1 MKKLLLV
8 LLCAFALVFL
18 GCSKNESE
26 SYSLGEYA
34 PFKDGEEISL
44 KSVSGASVSLV
55 RTDKGFVLKGSD
67 KIVMLDIFGTF
78 CAPCKSEAPHLMDYQ
93 LNHDD
98 FMLIGLITFEQISDK
113 DVIEKFIKPF
123 NAYYFIANEG
133 EKNERLISQVLADIG
148 YDSALSLPFK
158 VVLKDGKYELLSD
171 NLGERGGKEAL
182 YYLGAVSSELV
193 AKDLEKIRKK

>member
-1 MKKLLLV
+1 MKKLLLI

-18 GCSKNESE
+18 GCDQNESE

-44 KSVSGASVSLV
+44 KSVSGASISLV
-55 RTDKGFVLKGSD
+55 RTAKGFVLKGSD

-78 CAPCKSEAPHLMDYQ
+78 CAPCKAEAPHLMDYQ

-158 VVLKDGKYELLSD
+158 VVLKGGKYELLSD

>member
-1 MKKLLLV
+1 MKKLLLI

-18 GCSKNESE
+18 GCDKNESE

-67 KIVMLDIFGTF
+67 KIIMLDIFGTF
-78 CAPCKSEAPHLMDYQ
+78 CEPCKAEAPHLMDYQ

-133 EKNERLISQVLADIG
+133 EKNERLISQVLADID

-158 VVLKDGKYELLSD
+158 VVLKGGKYELLSD

>member
-18 GCSKNESE
+18 GCDKNESE

-55 RTDKGFVLKGSD
+55 RTAKGFVLKGSD

-78 CAPCKSEAPHLMDYQ
+78 CEPCKAEAPHLMDYQ

-133 EKNERLISQVLADIG
+133 EKNERLISQVLADID

-158 VVLKDGKYELLSD
+158 VVLKGGKYELLSD

>member
-78 CAPCKSEAPHLMDYQ
+78 CEPCKAEAPHLMDYQ

-133 EKNERLISQVLADIG
+133 EKNERLISQVLADID
-148 YDSALSLPFK
+148 YESALSLPFK
-158 VVLKDGKYELLSD
+158 VVLKGGKYELLSD

>member
-78 CAPCKSEAPHLMDYQ
+78 CEPCKAEAPHLMDYQ

-133 EKNERLISQVLADIG
+133 EKNERLISQVLADID

-158 VVLKDGKYELLSD
+158 VVLKGGKYELLSD

>member
-55 RTDKGFVLKGSD
+55 RTGKGFVLKGSD

-78 CAPCKSEAPHLMDYQ
+78 CEPCKAEAPHLMDYQ

-133 EKNERLISQVLADIG
+133 EKNERLISQVLADID

-158 VVLKDGKYELLSD
+158 VVLKGGKYELLSD

>member
-26 SYSLGEYA
+26 SYNLGEYA

-78 CAPCKSEAPHLMDYQ
+78 CEPCKVEAPHLMDYQ

-133 EKNERLISQVLADIG
+133 EKNERLISQVLADID

-158 VVLKDGKYELLSD
+158 VVLKGGKYELLSD

>member
-18 GCSKNESE
+18 GCNKNESE

-44 KSVSGASVSLV
+44 KSVSGASVNLV
-55 RTDKGFVLKGSD
+55 RTAKGFVLKGSD

-78 CAPCKSEAPHLMDYQ
+78 CEPCKTEAPHLMDYQ

-133 EKNERLISQVLADIG
+133 EKNERLISQVLTDID

-158 VVLKDGKYELLSD
+158 VVLKGGKYELLSD

>member
-78 CAPCKSEAPHLMDYQ
+78 CEPCKAEAPHLMDYQ

-123 NAYYFIANEG
+123 NAYYFITNEG

-158 VVLKDGKYELLSD
+158 VVLKGGKYELLSD

>member
-18 GCSKNESE
+18 GCDKNESE

-78 CAPCKSEAPHLMDYQ
+78 CEPCKAEAPHLMDYQ

-133 EKNERLISQVLADIG
+133 EKNERLISQILADID

-158 VVLKDGKYELLSD
+158 VVLKGGKYELLSD

>member
-18 GCSKNESE
+18 GCDKNESE

-44 KSVSGASVSLV
+44 KSVSGASVNLV
-55 RTDKGFVLKGSD
+55 RTAKGFVLKGSD

-78 CAPCKSEAPHLMDYQ
+78 CAPCKAEAPHLMDYQ

-158 VVLKDGKYELLSD
+158 VVLKGGKYELLSD

>member
-78 CAPCKSEAPHLMDYQ
+78 CEPCKAEAPHLMDYQ

-133 EKNERLISQVLADIG
+133 EKNERLISQVLADID
-148 YDSALSLPFK
+148 YDSALSVAFK
-158 VVLKDGKYELLSD
+158 VVLKGGKYELLSD

>member
-78 CAPCKSEAPHLMDYQ
+78 CEPCKAEAPHLMDYQ

-123 NAYYFIANEG
+123 NAYYFITNEG
-133 EKNERLISQVLADIG
+133 EKNERLISQVLADID

-158 VVLKDGKYELLSD
+158 VVLKGGKYELLSD

>member
-18 GCSKNESE
+18 GCNKNESE

-44 KSVSGASVSLV
+44 KSVSGASVNLV
-55 RTDKGFVLKGSD
+55 RTAKGFVLKGSD

-78 CAPCKSEAPHLMDYQ
+78 CEPCKAEAPHLMDYQ

-133 EKNERLISQVLADIG
+133 EKNERLISQVLADID

-158 VVLKDGKYELLSD
+158 VVLKGGKYELLSD

>member
-18 GCSKNESE
+18 GCDKNESE

-44 KSVSGASVSLV
+44 KSVSGASISLV
-55 RTDKGFVLKGSD
+55 RTDKGFVLKNSD

-78 CAPCKSEAPHLMDYQ
+78 CEPCKAEAPHLMDYQ

-133 EKNERLISQVLADIG
+133 EKNERLISQVLADID

-158 VVLKDGKYELLSD
+158 VVLKGGKYELLSD

>member
-78 CAPCKSEAPHLMDYQ
+78 CEPCKAEAPHLMDYQ

-158 VVLKDGKYELLSD
+158 VVLKGGKYELLSD

-182 YYLGAVSSELV
+182 YYLGAVSSDLV

>member
-55 RTDKGFVLKGSD
+55 RTGKGFVLKGSD

-78 CAPCKSEAPHLMDYQ
+78 CAPCKAEAPHLMDYQ

-133 EKNERLISQVLADIG
+133 EKNERLISQVLADID

-158 VVLKDGKYELLSD
+158 VVLKGGKYELLSD

>member
-55 RTDKGFVLKGSD
+55 RTDKGFVLKNSD

-78 CAPCKSEAPHLMDYQ
+78 CEPCKAEAPHLMDYQ

-133 EKNERLISQVLADIG
+133 EKNERLISQVLADID

-158 VVLKDGKYELLSD
+158 VVLKGGKYELLSD

>member
-18 GCSKNESE
+18 GCNKNESE

-44 KSVSGASVSLV
+44 KSVSGAKVSLV

-78 CAPCKSEAPHLMDYQ
+78 CEPCKAEAPHLMDYQ

-133 EKNERLISQVLADIG
+133 EKNERLISQVLADID

-158 VVLKDGKYELLSD
+158 VVLKGGKYELLSD

>member
-1 MKKLLLV
+1 MKKLLLI

-18 GCSKNESE
+18 GCDQNESE

-55 RTDKGFVLKGSD
+55 RTAKGFVLKGSD

-158 VVLKDGKYELLSD
+158 VVLKGGKYELLSD

>member
-55 RTDKGFVLKGSD
+55 RTAKGFVLKGSD

-78 CAPCKSEAPHLMDYQ
+78 CEPCKAEAPHLMDYQ

-133 EKNERLISQVLADIG
+133 EKNERLISQVLADID

-158 VVLKDGKYELLSD
+158 VVLKGGKYELLSD

>member
-1 MKKLLLV
+1 MKKLFLV

-18 GCSKNESE
+18 GCDKNESE

-55 RTDKGFVLKGSD
+55 RTDKVFVLKGSD

-78 CAPCKSEAPHLMDYQ
+78 CAPCKAEAPHLMDYQ

-158 VVLKDGKYELLSD
+158 VVLKGGKYELLSD

>member
-1 MKKLLLV
+1 MKKLLLI

-18 GCSKNESE
+18 GCDKNESE

-55 RTDKGFVLKGSD
+55 RTDKGFVLKNSD

-78 CAPCKSEAPHLMDYQ
+78 CEPCKAEAPHLMDYQ

-158 VVLKDGKYELLSD
+158 VVLKGGKYELLSD

>member
-18 GCSKNESE
+18 GCNKNESE

-44 KSVSGASVSLV
+44 KSVSGASISLV

-158 VVLKDGKYELLSD
+158 VVLKGGKYELLSD

>member
-18 GCSKNESE
+18 GCDKNESE

-78 CAPCKSEAPHLMDYQ
+78 CAPCTSEAPHLMDYQ

-98 FMLIGLITFEQISDK
+98 FMRIGLITFEQISDK

-158 VVLKDGKYELLSD
+158 VVLKGGKYELLSD

>member
-18 GCSKNESE
+18 GCNKNESE

-78 CAPCKSEAPHLMDYQ
+78 CEPCKAEAPHLMDDQ

-133 EKNERLISQVLADIG
+133 EKNERLISQVLADID

-158 VVLKDGKYELLSD
+158 VVLKGGKYELLSD

>member
-1 MKKLLLV
+1 MKKLLS
-8 LLCAFALVFL
+8 LLFCALALVFL
-18 GCSKNESE
+18 GCNKESE
-26 SYSLGEYA
+26 SYSVGEHE
-34 PFKDGEEISL
+34 PFKEGEEISL
-44 KSVSGASVSLV
+44 KSVSGASVSLL
-55 RTDKGFVLKGSD
+55 RKDKGFVLNGSD

-133 EKNERLISQVLADIG
+133 AKNERLIAQVLADIG
-148 YDSALSLPFK
+148 YDSVLSLPFK
-158 VVLKDGKYELLSD
+158 VVLKGGKYELLSD

>member
-1 MKKLLLV
+1 MKKLLLI

-18 GCSKNESE
+18 GCDKNESE

-55 RTDKGFVLKGSD
+55 RTAKGFVLKGSD

-78 CAPCKSEAPHLMDYQ
+78 CEPCKAEAPHLMDYQ

-133 EKNERLISQVLADIG
+133 EKNERLISQVLADID

-158 VVLKDGKYELLSD
+158 VVLKGGKYELLSD

>member
-18 GCSKNESE
+18 GCDKNESE

-55 RTDKGFVLKGSD
+55 RTAKDFVLKGSD

-78 CAPCKSEAPHLMDYQ
+78 CAPCKAEAPHLMDYQ

-158 VVLKDGKYELLSD
+158 VVLKGGKYELLSD

>member
-18 GCSKNESE
+18 GCNKNESE

-44 KSVSGASVSLV
+44 KSVSGAKVSLV

-78 CAPCKSEAPHLMDYQ
+78 CEPCKAEAPHLMDYQ

-98 FMLIGLITFEQISDK
+98 FMLIGLIT
-113 DVIEKFIKPF
+113 
-123 NAYYFIANEG
+123 
-133 EKNERLISQVLADIG
+133 
-148 YDSALSLPFK
+148 
-158 VVLKDGKYELLSD
+158 
-171 NLGERGGKEAL
+171 
-182 YYLGAVSSELV
+182 
-193 AKDLEKIRKK
+193 

>member
-18 GCSKNESE
+18 GCDKNESE

-55 RTDKGFVLKGSD
+55 RTNKGFVLKGSD

-78 CAPCKSEAPHLMDYQ
+78 CAPCKAEAPHLMDYQ

-133 EKNERLISQVLADIG
+133 EKNERLISQVLADID

-158 VVLKDGKYELLSD
+158 VVLKGGKYELLSD

>member
-44 KSVSGASVSLV
+44 KSVSGASVNLV

-78 CAPCKSEAPHLMDYQ
+78 CEPCKAEAPHLMDYQ

-133 EKNERLISQVLADIG
+133 EKNERLISQVLADID

-158 VVLKDGKYELLSD
+158 VVLKGGKYELLSD

>member
-18 GCSKNESE
+18 GCDKNESE

-158 VVLKDGKYELLSD
+158 VVLKGGKYELLSD

>member
-55 RTDKGFVLKGSD
+55 RTDKGCVLKGSD

-78 CAPCKSEAPHLMDYQ
+78 CEPCKAEAPHLMDYQ

-133 EKNERLISQVLADIG
+133 EKNERLISQVLADID

-158 VVLKDGKYELLSD
+158 VVLKGGKYELLSD

>member
-1 MKKLLLV
+1 MKKLLLI

-18 GCSKNESE
+18 GCDKNESE

-158 VVLKDGKYELLSD
+158 VVLKGGKYELLSD

>member
-18 GCSKNESE
+18 GCDKNESE

-133 EKNERLISQVLADIG
+133 EKNERLISQVLADID

-158 VVLKDGKYELLSD
+158 VVLKGGKYELLSD

>member
-1 MKKLLLV
+1 MKKLLLI

-18 GCSKNESE
+18 GCDKNESE

-78 CAPCKSEAPHLMDYQ
+78 CEPCKAEAPHLMDYQ

-133 EKNERLISQVLADIG
+133 EKNERLISQVLADID

>member
-1 MKKLLLV
+1 MKKLLLI

-18 GCSKNESE
+18 GCDKNENE

-78 CAPCKSEAPHLMDYQ
+78 CEPCKAEAPHLMDYQ

-158 VVLKDGKYELLSD
+158 VVLKGGKYELLSD

-182 YYLGAVSSELV
+182 YYLGAVSSDLV

>member
-55 RTDKGFVLKGSD
+55 RTDKSFVLKGSD

-78 CAPCKSEAPHLMDYQ
+78 CAPCKAEAPHLMDYQ

-133 EKNERLISQVLADIG
+133 EKNERLISQVLADID

-158 VVLKDGKYELLSD
+158 VVLKGGKYELLSD

>member
-18 GCSKNESE
+18 GCNKNESE

-44 KSVSGASVSLV
+44 KSVSGASVNLV
-55 RTDKGFVLKGSD
+55 RTAKGFVLKGSD

-78 CAPCKSEAPHLMDYQ
+78 CEPCKTEAPHLMDYQ

-98 FMLIGLITFEQISDK
+98 FMLIGLITFEQVSDK

-133 EKNERLISQVLADIG
+133 EKNERLISQVLTDID

-158 VVLKDGKYELLSD
+158 VVLKGGKYELLSD